1 MIYNLSSFIHL
12 TWVRS
17 LVHTHTSAYQ
27 GVMLV
32 LRKILRTYE
41 MDGPPKCFLFL
52 KVMKLR

>member
-1 MIYNLSSFIHL
+1 MIYDLSSFIHL